1 MMSVRKIIK
10 ILKKEGFIEVRQGK
24 TSHRRFKCGDH
35 MVTIAYHSGGNT
47 VPKKTFKRIMQQ
59 AGLSMEVR

>member
-1 MMSVRKIIK
+1 MSVRKIIK

-24 TSHRRFKCGDH
+24 TSHRRGGH